1 MTAEQP
7 DTEESLGPGS
17 HPEPYSIFT
26 PVQKRWII
34 FMIASTSVFSPL
46 SSFIYYPA
54 ISSIAGDLGVSV
66 ELINITITSY
76 MIVSGIAPAIIGDI
90 ADIFGR
96 RPAYILILTVYLAAN
111 LGLGAQKS
119 YSALLILRMVQSF
132 GSSGTISVAYGVVA
146 DISIPAERG
155 SYVGAVLCGPNV
167 APSLGPVLGG
177 VLAEQAGWRWI
188 FWFLSI
194 ISGVCLAS
202 ILVFLPETARQIVG
216 NGSVEAECLNKRF
229 LEYFSAKKFGRT
241 KIERQNRRRR
251 LHVPN
256 PITCLQV
263 LFYKDTFLIV
273 LINAVFYTTYCCV
286 QASLAS
292 LVINIYHLTEV
303 QAGLIY
309 LPFGSGCALAA
320 YLTGRVMD
328 RDFRITAK
336 LRGVPVEETKG
347 HDVVSFPIEEARFRS
362 IWIPIAVS
370 VASTTGYGWSLD
382 REVHLA
388 VPLILQFFMGFM
400 ISPVFNMCGTLLV
413 DLYPRSPATAQASN
427 NIVRCFMSA
436 GGLALL
442 QILIDRL
449 GVGWCFTLFA
459 GLCSLTIPMVLAEKK
474 WGMQWRAARESKLK
488 AREALRK
495 ATTADEEQSAEM
507 KSGSAD
513 KTAVHSSPEEGNGV
527 VRS

>member
-1 MTAEQP
+1 
-7 DTEESLGPGS
+7 
-17 HPEPYSIFT
+17 
-26 PVQKRWII
+26 
-34 FMIASTSVFSPL
+34 MIASTSVFSPL

-54 ISSIAGDLGVSV
+54 ISSIARDLDVSV

-76 MIVSGIAPAIIGDI
+76 MIVSGIAPAIVGDI

-188 FWFLSI
+188 FWFLSVV
-194 ISGVCLAS
+194 SGVCLAS
-202 ILVFLPETARQIVG
+202 ILFFLPETARQIVG
-216 NGSVEAECLNKRF
+216 NGSGEAECLNRRF
-229 LEYFSAKKFGRT
+229 LEYLTAKKLGRT
-241 KIERQNRRRR
+241 KIERQKGGRR

-256 PITCLQV
+256 PITCLKV

-292 LVINIYHLTEV
+292 LVINIYHLSEL

-320 YLTGRVMD
+320 YLTGMLSHLVLLWWLLMISAGRVMD
-328 RDFRITAK
+328 RDFRIIAK
-336 LRGVPVEETKG
+336 LRGVPVEKARG

-382 REVHLA
+382 REVVSTFEEL
-388 VPLILQFFMGFM
+388 VRKGFAERPTA
-400 ISPVFNMCGTLLV
+400 SRHSTDTTVLHGLH
-413 DLYPRSPATAQASN
+413 DLSCVQCKLSWPRSLRRNRQLPN
-427 NIVRCFMSA
+427 VHICRCSY
-436 GGLALL
+436 
-442 QILIDRL
+442 
-449 GVGWCFTLFA
+449 T
-459 GLCSLTIPMVLAEKK
+459 
-474 WGMQWRAARESKLK
+474 
-488 AREALRK
+488 
-495 ATTADEEQSAEM
+495 
-507 KSGSAD
+507 
-513 KTAVHSSPEEGNGV
+513 
-527 VRS
+527 